1 MGIYERDRLRNFLKN
16 EINPRTKKPY
26 TNAEIAQ
33 LFNIRFGEAQATKE
47 TKEKDNE

>member
-33 LFNIRFGEAQATKE
+33 LFNIRFGEAQPTKE